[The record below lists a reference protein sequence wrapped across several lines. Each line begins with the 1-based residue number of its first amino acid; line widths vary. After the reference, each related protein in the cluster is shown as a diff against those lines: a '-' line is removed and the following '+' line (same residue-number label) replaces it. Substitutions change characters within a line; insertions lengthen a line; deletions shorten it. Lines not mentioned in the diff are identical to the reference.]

1 MSSSS
6 KWPGRWPIRTKA
18 RVTADEW
25 GESYVLVGPY
35 VESSVR
41 TQVELLEPPQPALRR
56 TLAAMNAQGCK
67 VHFGRWLIE
76 GSPAVVLLDVGATAW
91 SLERWKGE
99 LWESC
104 AIGVPWYDREANDA
118 VLFGFLVAWFL
129 GEFAAQSEERPFIV
143 GHFHEWLAG
152 LGLVLSRARR
162 LPVAT
167 IFTTHATLLG
177 RYLCAGSVD
186 FYNNLH
192 SFDVDKEAGERQI
205 YHRYCL
211 ERAAAHCAHVL
222 TTVSHVTAAEA
233 EHLLKRKPDL
243 VTPNGLNVR
252 KFSAMH
258 EFQNLHAQSKARV
271 QEFVRGHFYGHLDF
285 DLDKTLFFFIA
296 GRYEFSNKG
305 ADIFL
310 EALARLNYLLRVNGS
325 EVTVVAFFI
334 MPART
339 NNFNV
344 ESLKGQAVR
353 KQLWDTANAVKEKF
367 GKKLYESLLVG
378 NLPDMNKML
387 DREDFTMMKR
397 AIFATQRQSFP
408 PVCTHNMLDDATDP
422 ILTTIR
428 RIGLFNSSNDRVKII
443 FHPEFLS
450 STSPLLPVDYEEFV
464 RGCHLGV
471 FPSYYEPW
479 GYTPAECTVMGIPSV
494 STNLSGF
501 GCFMEEHIADP
512 SAYEPAPAHRPT
524 QPHRASL
531 RPPRLEV
538 PGQVLHLRPTHGA
551 GQGLSRELH
560 LRTPRGRCRFPLPPP
575 GLGAPLARPLPPL
588 QPPAQRRRGRALRRG
603 RRGRQGPSQHPPPA
617 QPPRPPH
624 SPRQELSPTA
634 DVGRPTAAPF
644 PPHGVKVGEHPV
656 GRDVGWGDA
665 GCPAALYPPFSAP
678 RRFLRLSPTELGGG
692 GAWGAPCTPPP
703 APLNST
709 VPGLSPTA
717 KGGAMEHPP
726 TSPYHKA
733 GRLWGS
739 PVSVRPPHTR
749 STPQVWVQGGP
760 RIRPSPLGAA
770 DNKGAS
776 QPLQTPGSIIGGGG

>member
-1 MSSSS
+1 MPLARSVSVSSL
-6 KWPGRWPIRTKA
+6 PGLDEWGGPGAPENVVLFEVAWEVANKVGGIYTVLQTKA

-76 GSPAVVLLDVGATAW
+76 GSPAVVLLDVGATSW

-186 FYNNLH
+186 FYNNLQ

-512 SAYEPAPAHRPT
+512 SAYEPAPAHRPA
-524 QPHRASL
+524 QPHRAPL
-531 RPPRLEV
+531 RPARLEV
-538 PGQVLHLRPTHGA
+538 PGQVLHVRPADGA

-560 LRTPRGRCRFPLPPP
+560 LRAPRGCGRFPVPPP
-575 GLGAPLARPLPPL
+575 RLGAAVARAVAALE
-588 QPPAQRRRGRALRRG
+588 PPAQRRGGGREVRRG
-603 RRGRQGPSQHPPPA
+603 GGGGQGPGQHPPAP
-617 QPPRPPH
+617 Q
-624 SPRQELSPTA
+624 LSPTA
-634 DVGRPTAAPF
+634 PQGPGQ
-644 PPHGVKVGEHPV
+644 H
-656 GRDVGWGDA
+656 
-665 GCPAALYPPFSAP
+665 
-678 RRFLRLSPTELGGG
+678 
-692 GAWGAPCTPPP
+692 PP
-703 APLNST
+703 APQ
-709 VPGLSPTA
+709 LSPTA
-717 KGGAMEHPP
+717 PQGPGQHPP
-726 TSPYHKA
+726 APPLSPTAPQGPGQHPPA
-733 GRLWGS
+733 PQLS
-739 PVSVRPPHTR
+739 PTAPQGPGQHPPA
-749 STPQVWVQGGP
+749 PQLSPTAPQRQGHP
-760 RIRPSPLGAA
+760 TLPHSPPS
-770 DNKGAS
+770 
-776 QPLQTPGSIIGGGG
+776 

>member
-1 MSSSS
+1 MAAPLRSRAALALSRPEVTYGARRGGAKAGGAALAAPLDGDVAPLSRPPS
-6 KWPGRWPIRTKA
+6 APRVPPLPPVPPLTSASTNQRGGRGLVGGRGRGLGDGGREGSFRDQLRERGETPPNPIFRPPTAVGGIYTVLQTKA

-67 VHFGRWLIE
+67 
-76 GSPAVVLLDVGATAW
+76 
-91 SLERWKGE
+91 
-99 LWESC
+99 
-104 AIGVPWYDREANDA
+104 
-118 VLFGFLVAWFL
+118 
-129 GEFAAQSEERPFIV
+129 FAAQSEERPFIV

-233 EHLLKRKPDL
+233 EHLLKRKPGG
-243 VTPNGLNVR
+243 TPNSPEHPKIPPEHFGVPR
-252 KFSAMH
+252 WFWGSPGV
-258 EFQNLHAQSKARV
+258 FWGAQVSSPR
-271 QEFVRGHFYGHLDF
+271 RHLDF

-353 KQLWDTANAVKEKF
+353 KQLWGLGPIF
-367 GKKLYESLLVG
+367 GGGRFRGFL
-378 NLPDMNKML
+378 
-387 DREDFTMMKR
+387 
-397 AIFATQRQSFP
+397 RQSFP

-428 RIGLFNSSNDRVKII
+428 RIGLFNSSNDRVKVTLGT
-443 FHPEFLS
+443 PGD
-450 STSPLLPVDYEEFV
+450 TW
-464 RGCHLGV
+464 GHLG
-471 FPSYYEPW
+471 
-479 GYTPAECTVMGIPSV
+479 
-494 STNLSGF
+494 
-501 GCFMEEHIADP
+501 
-512 SAYEPAPAHRPT
+512 
-524 QPHRASL
+524 
-531 RPPRLEV
+531 
-538 PGQVLHLRPTHGA
+538 
-551 GQGLSRELH
+551 
-560 LRTPRGRCRFPLPPP
+560 
-575 GLGAPLARPLPPL
+575 
-588 QPPAQRRRGRALRRG
+588 ALRD
-603 RRGRQGPSQHPPPA
+603 
-617 QPPRPPH
+617 
-624 SPRQELSPTA
+624 T
-634 DVGRPTAAPF
+634 
-644 PPHGVKVGEHPV
+644 
-656 GRDVGWGDA
+656 
-665 GCPAALYPPFSAP
+665 
-678 RRFLRLSPTELGGG
+678 
-692 GAWGAPCTPPP
+692 
-703 APLNST
+703 
-709 VPGLSPTA
+709 
-717 KGGAMEHPP
+717 
-726 TSPYHKA
+726 
-733 GRLWGS
+733 
-739 PVSVRPPHTR
+739 
-749 STPQVWVQGGP
+749 
-760 RIRPSPLGAA
+760 
-770 DNKGAS
+770 
-776 QPLQTPGSIIGGGG
+776 

>member
-1 MSSSS
+1 M
-6 KWPGRWPIRTKA
+6 T
-18 RVTADEW
+18 VT
-25 GESYVLVGPY
+25 
-35 VESSVR
+35 
-41 TQVELLEPPQPALRR
+41 
-56 TLAAMNAQGCK
+56 
-67 VHFGRWLIE
+67 F
-76 GSPAVVLLDVGATAW
+76 
-91 SLERWKGE
+91 
-99 LWESC
+99 
-104 AIGVPWYDREANDA
+104 
-118 VLFGFLVAWFL
+118 FL
-129 GEFAAQSEERPFIV
+129 GGGVLQFAAQSEERPYIV

-310 EALARLNYLLRVNGS
+310 EALARLNYLLRVTQGD
-325 EVTVVAFFI
+325 VTVVAFFI

-512 SAYEPAPAHRPT
+512 SAYGIYIVDRRFRAPEESCAQLTAFLYGFCQQSRRQRIVQRNRT
-524 QPHRASL
+524 ERLSDLLDWKYLGRYYTFARRMALGQSL
-531 RPPRLEV
+531 SGEF
-538 PGQVLHLRPTHGA
+538 
-551 GQGLSRELH
+551 H

-588 QPPAQRRRGRALRRG
+588 QPPPQRRRG
-603 RRGRQGPSQHPPPA
+603 
-617 QPPRPPH
+617 
-624 SPRQELSPTA
+624 
-634 DVGRPTAAPF
+634 
-644 PPHGVKVGEHPV
+644 
-656 GRDVGWGDA
+656 
-665 GCPAALYPPFSAP
+665 
-678 RRFLRLSPTELGGG
+678 
-692 GAWGAPCTPPP
+692 
-703 APLNST
+703 
-709 VPGLSPTA
+709 
-717 KGGAMEHPP
+717 
-726 TSPYHKA
+726 
-733 GRLWGS
+733 
-739 PVSVRPPHTR
+739 
-749 STPQVWVQGGP
+749 
-760 RIRPSPLGAA
+760 
-770 DNKGAS
+770 
-776 QPLQTPGSIIGGGG
+776 

>member
-1 MSSSS
+1 MPLARSVSNVVLFEVAWEVAN
-6 KWPGRWPIRTKA
+6 KVGGIYTVLQTKA

-35 VESSVR
+35 VESAVR

-67 VHFGRWLIE
+67 
-76 GSPAVVLLDVGATAW
+76 
-91 SLERWKGE
+91 
-99 LWESC
+99 
-104 AIGVPWYDREANDA
+104 
-118 VLFGFLVAWFL
+118 
-129 GEFAAQSEERPFIV
+129 FAAQSEERPFIV

-428 RIGLFNSSNDRVKII
+428 RIGLFNSSNDRVKVII

-512 SAYEPAPAHRPT
+512 SAYGIYIVDRRFRAPEEWCAQLTAFLYGFCQQSRRQRIVQRNRTERLSDLLDWKYLGRYYTFARRMALAKAFPESFTYEPPEAAAGFRYPRPASVPPSPALSRLSSPRHSDDEDERYDEEEEAAKD
-524 QPHRASL
+524 RANIR
-531 RPPRLEV
+531 RPP
-538 PGQVLHLRPTHGA
+538 
-551 GQGLSRELH
+551 S
-560 LRTPRGRCRFPLPPP
+560 PP
-575 GLGAPLARPLPPL
+575 GL
-588 QPPAQRRRGRALRRG
+588 
-603 RRGRQGPSQHPPPA
+603 
-617 QPPRPPH
+617 
-624 SPRQELSPTA
+624 
-634 DVGRPTAAPF
+634 
-644 PPHGVKVGEHPV
+644 
-656 GRDVGWGDA
+656 
-665 GCPAALYPPFSAP
+665 
-678 RRFLRLSPTELGGG
+678 
-692 GAWGAPCTPPP
+692 
-703 APLNST
+703 
-709 VPGLSPTA
+709 
-717 KGGAMEHPP
+717 PP
-726 TSPYHKA
+726 T
-733 GRLWGS
+733 R
-739 PVSVRPPHTR
+739 
-749 STPQVWVQGGP
+749 
-760 RIRPSPLGAA
+760 
-770 DNKGAS
+770 N
-776 QPLQTPGSIIGGGG
+776 

>member
-1 MSSSS
+1 MPLARSVSVSSL
-6 KWPGRWPIRTKA
+6 PGLEDWGGPGAPDNVVLFEVAWEVANKVGGIYTVLQTKA

-104 AIGVPWYDREANDA
+104 SIGVPWYDREANDA

-512 SAYEPAPAHRPT
+512 SAYGIYIVDRRFRAPEESCAQLTAFLYGFCQQSRRQRIVQRNRTERLSDLLDWKYLGRYYTFARRMALAKAFPESFTYEPPEAAAGFRYPRPASVPPSPALSRLSSPRHSDDEDERYDEEEEAAKD
-524 QPHRASL
+524 RANIR
-531 RPPRLEV
+531 RPP
-538 PGQVLHLRPTHGA
+538 
-551 GQGLSRELH
+551 S
-560 LRTPRGRCRFPLPPP
+560 PP
-575 GLGAPLARPLPPL
+575 GL
-588 QPPAQRRRGRALRRG
+588 
-603 RRGRQGPSQHPPPA
+603 
-617 QPPRPPH
+617 
-624 SPRQELSPTA
+624 
-634 DVGRPTAAPF
+634 
-644 PPHGVKVGEHPV
+644 
-656 GRDVGWGDA
+656 
-665 GCPAALYPPFSAP
+665 
-678 RRFLRLSPTELGGG
+678 
-692 GAWGAPCTPPP
+692 
-703 APLNST
+703 
-709 VPGLSPTA
+709 
-717 KGGAMEHPP
+717 PP
-726 TSPYHKA
+726 T
-733 GRLWGS
+733 R
-739 PVSVRPPHTR
+739 
-749 STPQVWVQGGP
+749 
-760 RIRPSPLGAA
+760 
-770 DNKGAS
+770 N
-776 QPLQTPGSIIGGGG
+776 

>member
-1 MSSSS
+1 MPLARSVSVSSL
-6 KWPGRWPIRTKA
+6 PGLEDWGGPGAPDNVVLFEVAWEVANKVGGIYTVLQTKA

-67 VHFGRWLIE
+67 VGVM
-76 GSPAVVLLDVGATAW
+76 GSVMGSGDGLW
-91 SLERWKGE
+91 GE
-99 LWESC
+99 KWGY
-104 AIGVPWYDREANDA
+104 GVREWANDA

-428 RIGLFNSSNDRVKII
+428 RIGLFNSSNDRVKVTFGDTGDICDTGG
-443 FHPEFLS
+443 FLS

-512 SAYEPAPAHRPT
+512 SAYGIYIVDRRFRAPEESCAQLTAFLYGFCQQSRRQRIRNRTERLSDLLDWKYLGRYYTFARRMALAKAFPESFTYEPPEAAAGFRYPRPASVPPSPALSRLSSPRHSEDEDERYDEEEEAAKD
-524 QPHRASL
+524 RANIR
-531 RPPRLEV
+531 RPP
-538 PGQVLHLRPTHGA
+538 
-551 GQGLSRELH
+551 S
-560 LRTPRGRCRFPLPPP
+560 PP
-575 GLGAPLARPLPPL
+575 GLPPGLPP
-588 QPPAQRRRGRALRRG
+588 
-603 RRGRQGPSQHPPPA
+603 
-617 QPPRPPH
+617 
-624 SPRQELSPTA
+624 
-634 DVGRPTAAPF
+634 
-644 PPHGVKVGEHPV
+644 
-656 GRDVGWGDA
+656 
-665 GCPAALYPPFSAP
+665 
-678 RRFLRLSPTELGGG
+678 
-692 GAWGAPCTPPP
+692 
-703 APLNST
+703 
-709 VPGLSPTA
+709 
-717 KGGAMEHPP
+717 
-726 TSPYHKA
+726 
-733 GRLWGS
+733 
-739 PVSVRPPHTR
+739 TR
-749 STPQVWVQGGP
+749 
-760 RIRPSPLGAA
+760 
-770 DNKGAS
+770 N
-776 QPLQTPGSIIGGGG
+776 